1 MFLFWALH
9 WHINVFF
16 RQIMTLH
23 SVCFI
28 LQNIF
33 HFLCERNNGQVPLPA
48 ANTVSCC
55 ILSPVSWCFS
65 NAVHAKDIRLLFLSF
80 DLLTFVAERR
90 SLENILPRTCS
101 WDSEWVC
108 HSIWD
113 WKYLPSNDVSKN
125 SFLCWVVNKWSA
137 VNPRQNKGPRAWK
150 KVLCHIFYYY
160 WSEKLIFLIYKDFVI

>member
-1 MFLFWALH
+1 
-9 WHINVFF
+9 
-16 RQIMTLH
+16 MTLH

-125 SFLCWVVNKWSA
+125 SFLSWVVNKYLQWILDIT
-137 VNPRQNKGPRAWK
+137 KGQRTGKNLLKHGSFSCILPILVPRASWGPEHEDK
-150 KVLCHIFYYY
+150 EALGTQDLK
-160 WSEKLIFLIYKDFVI
+160 S